1 MLQRLRLENFILVAH
16 LDLELGPGLTVLT
29 GETGAG
35 KSIVLDAIDCVLGG
49 EAGKHL
55 IRPGSPKAVLE
66 ATFLASQAVQ
76 GWLAAAE
83 IEAWEGEVI
92 CSREITP
99 KQSRCRVNGVVV
111 SKQQMQSLRRLLLE
125 MTVQGQT
132 WQLQDGTTQR
142 RWLDSF
148 GGQEL
153 LAARQQVQLAY
164 QRWWQCQQTYEQQQ
178 RAQQERRQ
186 RQDLIQFQAQELNQA
201 RLHDPQELDR
211 LLRERERLSHVV
223 DLQQHS
229 LAILTTLDQGEG
241 EIPSVSELLAQ
252 VEKRLLTMN
261 ECDPAVAPI
270 LEMIQSALIQVEE
283 SSRQLQDYLET
294 LEADPQRL
302 DKIERRIHSLKQL
315 CRKYG
320 PTLADVLQHAEQVN
334 QELAALETDSGSL
347 ERLGVELAAAAQA
360 LTHHCQI
367 LSQRRQ
373 QAAQRLE
380 TALIQAL
387 QPLGMAN
394 VQFQVRLQPGSP
406 GPEGTDQ
413 ISYWLS
419 PNPGQPLQP
428 LAAIASGGEMSRILL
443 ALKLVFSQVDPVP
456 TLVFDEID
464 TGVSGKVAQAI
475 ANTLHHVAQ
484 QRQVLVVTHQPLI
497 AAVAQHHWRVEKV
510 VRDGQTYV
518 QVQVLE
524 GSQRRQELAQL
535 AGGDAAALALAFVD
549 SLLAQVGQ

>member
-1 MLQRLRLENFILVAH
+1 
-16 LDLELGPGLTVLT
+16 
-29 GETGAG
+29 
-35 KSIVLDAIDCVLGG
+35 
-49 EAGKHL
+49 
-55 IRPGSPKAVLE
+55 
-66 ATFLASQAVQ
+66 
-76 GWLAAAE
+76 
-83 IEAWEGEVI
+83 
-92 CSREITP
+92 
-99 KQSRCRVNGVVV
+99 
-111 SKQQMQSLRRLLLE
+111 
-125 MTVQGQT
+125 
-132 WQLQDGTTQR
+132 
-142 RWLDSF
+142 
-148 GGQEL
+148 
-153 LAARQQVQLAY
+153 
-164 QRWWQCQQTYEQQQ
+164 
-178 RAQQERRQ
+178 
-186 RQDLIQFQAQELNQA
+186 
-201 RLHDPQELDR
+201 
-211 LLRERERLSHVV
+211 
-223 DLQQHS
+223 
-229 LAILTTLDQGEG
+229 
-241 EIPSVSELLAQ
+241 
-252 VEKRLLTMN
+252 MN

>member
-164 QRWWQCQQTYEQQQ
+164 QRWWQCQQAYEQQQ

-394 VQFQVRLQPGSP
+394 VQFQVRLQPGSL

-428 LAAIASGGEMSRILL
+428 LAAIASGGEMSRI
-443 ALKLVFSQVDPVP
+443 
-456 TLVFDEID
+456 
-464 TGVSGKVAQAI
+464 
-475 ANTLHHVAQ
+475 
-484 QRQVLVVTHQPLI
+484 
-497 AAVAQHHWRVEKV
+497 
-510 VRDGQTYV
+510 
-518 QVQVLE
+518 
-524 GSQRRQELAQL
+524 
-535 AGGDAAALALAFVD
+535 
-549 SLLAQVGQ
+549 

>member
-394 VQFQVRLQPGSP
+394 VQFQVRLQPGSL

-464 TGVSGKVAQAI
+464 TGVSGKVAHAI

-524 GSQRRQELAQL
+524 GS
-535 AGGDAAALALAFVD
+535 
-549 SLLAQVGQ
+549 